1 MRRLGNILFWC
12 GASVLLATYIIGAI
26 SAVSAA
32 YGTSGL
38 LGVAIA
44 LALVLAL
51 PAIIVGTILAE

>member
-1 MRRLGNILFWC
+1 
-12 GASVLLATYIIGAI
+12 VLLATYIIGAI